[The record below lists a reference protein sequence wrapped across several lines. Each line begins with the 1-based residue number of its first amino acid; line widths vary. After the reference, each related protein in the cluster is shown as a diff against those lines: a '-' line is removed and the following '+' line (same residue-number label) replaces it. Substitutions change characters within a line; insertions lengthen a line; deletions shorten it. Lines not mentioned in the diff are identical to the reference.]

1 MRKRFWLVILI
12 PLVIVIAVVWIFHNR
27 WIESGI
33 EYAAEEVVGA
43 KVEIDNLHVTFSP
56 LGIEWSKIQIAN
68 PQHPWKNLFE
78 TGDVHFAMDFNQLLR
93 GKYIVDE
100 LTVSGL
106 VIDTKR
112 KTDGSLDPER
122 RKRALLA
129 GDKFTFSKL
138 ADDALKNMINYTPL
152 FDVNMLKNGFNA
164 DSLVKKLDMK
174 TLKHIDT
181 LKRKVD
187 ALNNQWLSVK
197 TDFETQKQKVLDLKN
212 QIELINPDQLND
224 VQSISSAIITV
235 DKSIK
240 TFDEIKSLIENKS
253 VSVKTNIQQ
262 TVTSVGQI
270 DGIVK
275 SDFEKLKSMARL
287 PSINKNGIAQ
297 LLVGTEM
304 YKRAQNYLLMAD
316 KARTEV
322 KQYQGEPDYEEVPRM
337 VGQDVKFPTDR
348 YYPKFW
354 IKKIIIS
361 GSTSSSSPVDIQA
374 TGSAFNIAEN
384 QKVTGLPTTISI
396 EGTANNTK
404 TLKLSGLIDRRNKI
418 PLDKFSASLTGVPI
432 SNFSLGKSD
441 FLPTNISSGVINSE
455 LEISVPGKNFDASA
469 KFNLKNIT
477 LQFVAEPKNTVEEL
491 VQRALAGIR
500 EFNVQFR
507 LWNTGGPF
515 DIALST
521 DLDEV
526 LTQRISSVLGEEV
539 DKLQLQ
545 LKQKF
550 DAVVQN
556 ELKKFNEM
564 YKAKLADINNQ
575 LNGYQTLITEQLNLV
590 ESKKQEL
597 TDQLDKQKQ
606 NFLKDKLKGLLG
618 Q

>member
-12 PLVIVIAVVWIFHNR
+12 PLIIIITIVWIFHNR
-27 WIESGI
+27 WIESGF

-43 KVEIDNLHVTFSP
+43 KVEIDDLQVTFSP
-56 LGIEWSKIQIAN
+56 LGIKWSKIQVAN

-106 VIDTKR
+106 VIDTQR
-112 KTDGSLDPER
+112 KSDGSLDPDR

-174 TLKHIDT
+174 TLKHVDT
-181 LKRKVD
+181 LKRRVD
-187 ALNNQWLSVK
+187 ELNNQWLTVK
-197 TDFETQKQKVLDLKN
+197 SDFETQKQKVLELKK
-212 QIELINPDQLND
+212 QIEVINPDQLND

-240 TFDEIKSLIENKS
+240 TFDEIKNLVDNKS
-253 VSVKTNIQQ
+253 VTVKSSIQQ
-262 TVTSVGQI
+262 TVTSIGQV
-270 DGIVK
+270 DDFVK

-304 YKRAQNYLLMAD
+304 YKRAQNYLMMAD
-316 KARTEV
+316 KARTEI
-322 KQYQGEPDYEEVPRM
+322 KQYQGQPDYEEAPRM
-337 VGQDVKFPTDR
+337 AGQDIKFPTDK

-354 IKKIIIS
+354 IKKIVIT
-361 GSTSSSSPVDIQA
+361 GGTNSTSQINIQA
-374 TGSAFNIAEN
+374 TGSAFNISEN
-384 QKVTGLPTTISI
+384 QKVTGFPTTISL
-396 EGTANNTK
+396 EGTANNTR
-404 TLKLSGLIDRRNKI
+404 TLKLTGLIDRRNKTPI
-418 PLDKFSASLTGVPI
+418 DKFSASLTGVPI
-432 SNFSLGKSD
+432 SNFNLGKSD
-441 FLPTNISSGVINSE
+441 FIPTTISNGIINSE

-469 KFNLKNIT
+469 KFNLKNIA
-477 LQFVAEPKNTVEEL
+477 LHFDAEPKNTVEEL
-491 VQRALAGIR
+491 VQKALSGIR
-500 EFNVQFR
+500 EFNVKFR

-526 LTQRISSVLGEEV
+526 LTQRISAVLGEEV
-539 DKLQLQ
+539 AKLQSQ

-550 DAVVQN
+550 DAVVQT
-556 ELKKFNEM
+556 ELKKFNDL
-564 YKAKLADINNQ
+564 YKSKLSEINNQ
-575 LNGYQTLITEQLNLV
+575 MAGYQSLLNEQLSIV

-597 TDQLDKQKQ
+597 TNQLDKQKQ